1 MYLTQWVGISGGQG
15 LKVIS
20 VPDTLEYLMAGYGEE
35 ETLVALARSEDF
47 PVDDAA
53 QCRRQLSL
61 EPMTVGD
68 GGNAPALAFSKSDGE
83 RAMLVYAWSPD
94 RKEGSA
100 CYQYVSIPY
109 DLLRPKNAGL
119 QWLLENLPLDVA
131 RNGDSGAA
139 LALPDNADAV
149 AKRSENRF
157 GTVVNELL
165 DKGFDLA
172 MTLAGACL
180 HERKLMIRNFP
191 ADFEQR
197 LDLVAGLRG
206 LLPEAA
212 SVKLT
217 FSTSDLQTQLEP
229 PHIIFSDGDDDT
241 RYWTLNW
248 NDPEAGA
255 AVREHPYVRLLSGWR
270 REDSDTFAK
279 RIDSLE
285 ALADATIADE
295 DLSTELAAV
304 AERYLLDQKT
314 LTEDALETSAMI
326 GALSSAAPPMGELR
340 LRYIRKLLEN
350 ALQNRDV
357 VAGKRV
363 AEELEEDARLEAE
376 LAGLFDE
383 MLESQPDT
391 VYVFARNRLN
401 HLGIDDK
408 WIPRLQAAARASLEV
423 AIEEGDA
430 PTLISW
436 LELIAHEPLSYQLQD
451 ILRDGVLSSIE
462 RAQDNGELGIHLIL
476 IAARRL
482 PNIADTLYEDESLI
496 AALPAKMS
504 RALRD
509 NSAEALEPLIEETAE
524 YFLLALFHGI
534 ETSDEQFG
542 TIASVEYLWTL
553 FASEKRVDLPVIY
566 RPPAMI
572 RLLATQA
579 SHQLTDDALD
589 LHLRHVLISD
599 DRELLVEAASHLANR
614 DVLFPRLSTL
624 LEDDEFTLDRVLSI
638 LNAVSGIDNLAPRDV
653 IDAYFGML
661 DFYDWE
667 PATQPL
673 MEALARLMIKNPALH
688 VSYRHLWKCFESC
701 SGLQLETATRT
712 TVTHLFQQFEDEED
726 IPLVVDG
733 IARIWRQGNWSRT
746 LLNTL
751 YDWWRE
757 HTHRCA
763 LTQLQRLERELEAH
777 RHLEPLKQILR
788 TALAMRRWMP
798 DRDPANFA
806 QAINAA
812 CALVEHITEAF
823 DHAHLTD
830 IDPQA
835 ARRELA
841 QVRDILSADERHI
854 LANNLRNLA
863 HLMIQMAENRSKPS
877 LIRSDDSID
886 RQLNLGEAHPH
897 GSIDMMKWVAGY
909 LDGAHN
915 SSDE

>member
-1 MYLTQWVGISGGQG
+1 M
-15 LKVIS
+15 
-20 VPDTLEYLMAGYGEE
+20 PDTLDYLMAGYEE
-35 ETLVALARSEDF
+35 DDALVVLARSEDF
-47 PVDDAA
+47 PVDDAD
-53 QCRRQLSL
+53 QCRSQLSL
-61 EPMTVGD
+61 EPMTLGD
-68 GGNAPALAFSKSDGE
+68 KNNAPALAIAKLDDE

-94 RKEGSA
+94 RQGGSP
-100 CYQYVSIPY
+100 CYQYASIPY
-109 DLLRPKNAGL
+109 DVLRPKNGGL
-119 QWLLENLPLDVA
+119 QRLLENLPLDVA
-131 RNGDSGAA
+131 RDDNSGAA
-139 LALPDNADAV
+139 FVLPDNADAV
-149 AKRSENRF
+149 AKTCENRF
-157 GTVVNELL
+157 GRVVNELL
-165 DKGFDLA
+165 DKDFDLA
-172 MTLAGACL
+172 MTLAGALL
-180 HERKLMIRNFP
+180 HERKLLIHNFS

-197 LDLVAGLRG
+197 LDLIAGLRG

-212 SVKLT
+212 TVNLT
-217 FSTSDLQTQLEP
+217 FSTKDLQTDLEP
-229 PHIIFSDGDDDT
+229 PRVVFSEGDDDT
-241 RYWTLNW
+241 RYWALDW
-248 NDPEAGA
+248 NNPEATA
-255 AVREHPYVRLLSGWR
+255 AVREHPYVQLLSGWWR
-270 REDSDTFAK
+270 QDSDAFAK

-285 ALADATIADE
+285 ALAVAAMGE
-295 DLSTELAAV
+295 GDLSAQLAAV
-304 AERYLLDQKT
+304 AERHLLDQRT

-326 GALSSAAPPMGELR
+326 GALSGSAPPMGELR
-340 LRYIRKLLEN
+340 VRYMRKLLEN
-350 ALQNRDV
+350 ALHNRDV

-363 AEELEEDARLEAE
+363 AEELEKDGRLEAE
-376 LAGLFDE
+376 LADLFDE

-408 WIPRLQAAARASLEV
+408 WIPRLQAAARDSLEV

-462 RAQDNGELGIHLIL
+462 RAHGNGELGIHLIL

-482 PNIADTLYEDESLI
+482 PDIADTLYEDESLI

-509 NSAEALEPLIEETAE
+509 NSAGALEPLIEETAE

-534 ETSDEQFG
+534 ETSDVQLV

-599 DRELLVEAASHLANR
+599 DRELLVEAAGHLAKR

-624 LEDDEFTLDRVLSI
+624 LEEDDFTLDRVLSI
-638 LNAVSGIDNLAPRDV
+638 LNAVSGIDDLAPRDV

-673 MEALARLMIKNPALH
+673 MEALARVMAKNQALH
-688 VSYRHLWKCFESC
+688 VSYRHLWKCFDSC

-712 TVTHLFQQFEDEED
+712 TVTHLFQQFEDEAD
-726 IPLVVDG
+726 IPQTVDG
-733 IARIWRQGNWSRT
+733 IARIWRQGSWSRT

-757 HTHRCA
+757 HTHRCS

-812 CALVEHITEAF
+812 CTLVEHITDAF
-823 DHAHLTD
+823 DHAHLTH
-830 IDPQA
+830 IDPQTV
-835 ARRELA
+835 RRELA
-841 QVRDILSADERHI
+841 PVRDVLSADERHI

-863 HLMIQMAENRSKPS
+863 HLMIEMAENRSKPS

-915 SSDE
+915 PGDE

>member
-1 MYLTQWVGISGGQG
+1 M
-15 LKVIS
+15 KVAS
-20 VPDTLEYLMAGYGEE
+20 VPDTLEYLMAGYGED

-47 PVDDAA
+47 PFDDAA
-53 QCRRQLSL
+53 RCRRQLSL
-61 EPMTVGD
+61 EPMTLGD
-68 GGNAPALAFSKSDGE
+68 GGNAPALAISKFDDE

-94 RKEGSA
+94 RKAGSA
-100 CYQYVSIPY
+100 SYQYVSMPHE
-109 DLLRPKNAGL
+109 LLKPTNAKL
-119 QWLLENLPLDVA
+119 QWLLENLPLDLGRDGV
-131 RNGDSGAA
+131 SGAT
-139 LALPDNADAV
+139 LILPDKADAV

-165 DKGFDLA
+165 DKDFDLA
-172 MTLAGACL
+172 MTLAGAFL

-212 SVKLT
+212 TVKLT
-217 FSTSDLQTQLEP
+217 FSTNDLQTQLESP
-229 PHIIFSDGDDDT
+229 RIVFSESDDDR
-241 RYWTLNW
+241 RYWILNW
-248 NDPEAGA
+248 NNPEAKA
-255 AVREHPYVRLLSGWR
+255 AVRGHPYVRLLSAWW
-270 REDSDTFAK
+270 REDRGTFAE

-285 ALADATIADE
+285 ALAVAAMADG
-295 DLSTELAAV
+295 DLSDALAAV
-304 AERYLLDQKT
+304 AERYLLDQRT

-326 GALSSAAPPMGELR
+326 EALSSAAPPTGELR
-340 LRYIRKLLEN
+340 VRYIRKLLEN
-350 ALQNRDV
+350 ALHNRDV

-363 AEELEEDARLEAE
+363 AEELEADARLEAE
-376 LAGLFDE
+376 LASLFDE

-401 HLGIDDK
+401 HLGTDDK
-408 WIPRLQAAARASLEV
+408 WIPRLQAAARDSLEV
-423 AIEEGDA
+423 AIEEGDV

-509 NSAEALEPLIEETAE
+509 NSAGALEPLIEETAE

-534 ETSDEQFG
+534 ETSDEQLV

-572 RLLATQA
+572 RLLATKA
-579 SHQLTDDALD
+579 SHQLTDEALD

-624 LEDDEFTLDRVLSI
+624 LEEDEFTLDRVLSI
-638 LNAVSGIDNLAPRDV
+638 LNAVSGVDALAPRDV

-661 DFYDWE
+661 DFYAWE

-673 MEALARLMIKNPALH
+673 MEALARFMTKHPALH

-701 SGLQLETATRT
+701 SGLHLETATRI
-712 TVTHLFQQFEDEED
+712 TVAHLFQQFEDEED

-733 IARIWRQGNWSRT
+733 IERICRQGNWSRT

-757 HTHRCA
+757 HTHRCT

-806 QAINAA
+806 QVINAA
-812 CALVEHITEAF
+812 CTLVEHITDAF

-830 IDPQA
+830 IDPDTV
-835 ARRELA
+835 RRELSL
-841 QVRDILSADERHI
+841 VRDVLSADERHI

-863 HLMIQMAENRSKPS
+863 HLMTEMAENRSKPS

-886 RQLNLGEAHPH
+886 RQLNLGEAQPH

-915 SSDE
+915 PSDE

>member
-1 MYLTQWVGISGGQG
+1 MARG
-15 LKVIS
+15 LKVTS
-20 VPDTLEYLMAGYGEE
+20 VPDALDYLMAGYGEDD
-35 ETLVALARSEDF
+35 TLVVLARSEDF
-47 PVDDAA
+47 PIQDVA
-53 QCRRQLSL
+53 QCRRQVSL
-61 EPMTVGD
+61 EPMISSD
-68 GGNAPALAFSKSDGE
+68 NCKAPALAFSKSDDE

-94 RKEGSA
+94 GQGGSP
-100 CYQYVSIPY
+100 CYQYISIPY
-109 DLLRPKNAGL
+109 DLLQSKNTGL
-119 QWLLENLPLDVA
+119 QRLLENLPLDVA
-131 RNGDSGAA
+131 RGGDSGAA
-139 LALPDNADAV
+139 LALPDNPDAAV
-149 AKRSENRF
+149 NGCENRF

-165 DKGFDLA
+165 GKDFDLA
-172 MTLAGACL
+172 MTLAGALL
-180 HERKLMIRNFP
+180 HERKLVVRNFP

-206 LLPEAA
+206 LLPDAA
-212 SVKLT
+212 TVKLT
-217 FSTSDLQTQLEP
+217 FSTNDLQTHLEP
-229 PHIIFSDGDDDT
+229 PHIVFSDSDDDT
-241 RYWTLNW
+241 RTWTLNW
-248 NDPEAGA
+248 NNPEAQA
-255 AVREHPYVRLLSGWR
+255 AVREHPYVQLLSDWWQ
-270 REDSDTFAK
+270 EDSDTFTD
-279 RIDSLE
+279 RIE
-285 ALADATIADE
+285 ALAVAAMGDG
-295 DLSTELAAV
+295 DLSAELAAA
-304 AERYLLDQKT
+304 AERYLLDQRT
-314 LTEDALETSAMI
+314 LTQDALETGAMI
-326 GALSSAAPPMGELR
+326 GALSGAAPPKGALR
-340 LRYIRKLLEN
+340 VRYIRKLLEN
-350 ALQNRDV
+350 ALHNRDV

-363 AEELEEDARLEAE
+363 AEELEKDARLEAE

-408 WIPRLQAAARASLEV
+408 WIPRLQAAARDSLEV
-423 AIEEGDA
+423 AIEEGDV

-436 LELIAHEPLSYQLQD
+436 LELIAHEPLAYQLQD

-462 RAQDNGELGIHLIL
+462 RAHDNGELGIHLIL

-496 AALPAKMS
+496 AALPTKMS

-509 NSAEALEPLIEETAE
+509 NSAGALEPLIEETAE

-534 ETSDEQFG
+534 ETSDEQLV

-553 FASEKRVDLPVIY
+553 FASEQRVDLPVIY

-624 LEDDEFTLDRVLSI
+624 LEDDDFTLDRVLSI

-667 PATQPL
+667 PETQPL
-673 MEALARLMIKNPALH
+673 MEALARLMAKNQALH
-688 VSYRHLWKCFESC
+688 VSYRHLWKCYESC
-701 SGLQLETATRT
+701 SDLHLETATRT
-712 TVTHLFQQFEDEED
+712 TVTHLLQQFEEEED

-733 IARIWRQGNWSRT
+733 IARVWKQGSWSRT

-812 CALVEHITEAF
+812 CTLVEHITDAF

-830 IDPQA
+830 IDPQTV
-835 ARRELA
+835 RRELA
-841 QVRDILSADERHI
+841 LVLDVLSADERHI

-863 HLMIQMAENRSKPS
+863 HLMTEMAENRSKPS

-886 RQLNLGEAHPH
+886 RQLNLGEAHPQ

-915 SSDE
+915 PSEG

>member
-1 MYLTQWVGISGGQG
+1 M
-15 LKVIS
+15 KAAS
-20 VPDTLEYLMAGYGEE
+20 VPDALDYLMTSYGEDDA
-35 ETLVALARSEDF
+35 LVVLARSDGF

-53 QCRRQLSL
+53 QCHRQLSL
-61 EPMTVGD
+61 EPMTLD
-68 GGNAPALAFSKSDGE
+68 ESGNAPALAFMKTDDE
-83 RAMLVYAWSPD
+83 RALLVYAWSPD
-94 RKEGSA
+94 RKDGSA

-109 DLLRPKNAGL
+109 DLLRPKNAGH
-119 QWLLENLPLDVA
+119 QWLLENLPLDLA
-131 RNGDSGAA
+131 RDGDSGTA
-139 LALPDNADAV
+139 LTMPDNTDGV
-149 AKRSENRF
+149 ATTSEDRF
-157 GTVVNELL
+157 GTVLNELL
-165 DKGFDLA
+165 ELDFDLA
-172 MTLAGACL
+172 MTLAGAFL

-197 LDLVAGLRG
+197 LDLIAGLRG
-206 LLPEAA
+206 LLPDAA
-212 SVKLT
+212 TVKLS
-217 FSTSDLQTQLEP
+217 FSTNDLQTQLQP
-229 PHIIFSDGDDDT
+229 PHIVFSEGDDDT

-248 NDPEAGA
+248 NDPEANA
-255 AVREHPYVRLLSGWR
+255 AVREHPYLQLLSAWW
-270 REDSDTFAK
+270 REDSDSFAE

-285 ALADATIADE
+285 ALTVATMGDGE
-295 DLSTELAAV
+295 LSAELAAV
-304 AERYLLDQKT
+304 AERYLLDQRT
-314 LTEDALETSAMI
+314 LTEDALETGAMI

-340 LRYIRKLLEN
+340 RRYIRKLLEN
-350 ALQNRDV
+350 ALRNRDV

-376 LAGLFDE
+376 LAGLFDD

-401 HLGIDDK
+401 HLGIDEK
-408 WIPRLQAAARASLEV
+408 WIPRLQAAARDSLEV
-423 AIEEGDA
+423 AIEEGDV

-451 ILRDGVLSSIE
+451 ILRDGVLSSVE
-462 RAQDNGELGIHLIL
+462 RARDNGELGIHLIL

-509 NSAEALEPLIEETAE
+509 NSAGALEPLIEETAE

-534 ETSDEQFG
+534 ETSDEQLV
-542 TIASVEYLWTL
+542 TIAAVEYLWTL

-599 DRELLVEAASHLANR
+599 DRELLVEAASHLADR
-614 DVLFPRLSTL
+614 DVLFPRLSAL
-624 LEDDEFTLDRVLSI
+624 LEDDDFPLDRVLSI

-673 MEALARLMIKNPALH
+673 MEALARLMAKNQALH
-688 VSYRHLWKCFESC
+688 ISYRHLWKCFESC
-701 SGLQLETATRT
+701 SGLQLETAART
-712 TVTHLFQQFEDEED
+712 TATHLFQQFEDEED

-733 IARIWRQGNWSRT
+733 IARLWRQGNWSRT

-812 CALVEHITEAF
+812 CTLVEHITDAF

-830 IDPQA
+830 IDPQTV
-835 ARRELA
+835 RRELA
-841 QVRDILSADERHI
+841 LVRDVLSADERHI

-863 HLMIQMAENRSKPS
+863 HLMTEMAENRSKRS

-886 RQLNLGEAHPH
+886 RQLNLGEAQPQ

-915 SSDE
+915 PSDE

>member
-1 MYLTQWVGISGGQG
+1 MERG
-15 LKVIS
+15 LKVAS
-20 VPDTLEYLMAGYGEE
+20 VPDTLDYLMAGYGEDDV
-35 ETLVALARSEDF
+35 LVALARSEDF
-47 PVDDAA
+47 PVGDAA

-61 EPMTVGD
+61 EPMTLGD
-68 GGNAPALAFSKSDGE
+68 SSNAPALALSKSDDE

-109 DLLRPKNAGL
+109 DLLRPNNAGL
-119 QWLLENLPLDVA
+119 RWLLDNLPLDVA
-131 RNGDSGAA
+131 RDGDSGAA
-139 LALPDNADAV
+139 LALPDNAEAV
-149 AKRSENRF
+149 ATRPENRF
-157 GTVVNELL
+157 GTVLNELL
-165 DKGFDLA
+165 DEDFDLA
-172 MTLAGACL
+172 MTLAGAL
-180 HERKLMIRNFP
+180 LQEQKLMIRNFP

-206 LLPEAA
+206 LLPDAA
-212 SVKLT
+212 TVKLS
-217 FSTSDLQTQLEP
+217 FSTNDLQTQLEP
-229 PHIIFSDGDDDT
+229 PHIVFSDSDDDT
-241 RYWTLNW
+241 RYWALNW
-248 NDPEAGA
+248 NNPEAMAGG
-255 AVREHPYVRLLSGWR
+255 REHPYVRLLSGWW
-270 REDSDTFAK
+270 REDSDSFAE

-285 ALADATIADE
+285 ALAVAAMGDG
-295 DLSTELAAV
+295 DLSDELAAV
-304 AERYLLDQKT
+304 AERHLLDQQT
-314 LTEDALETSAMI
+314 LTEDALETGAMI
-326 GALSSAAPPMGELR
+326 GALSSAAPPTGELR

-363 AEELEEDARLEAE
+363 AEELDEDARLEAE

-401 HLGIDDK
+401 HLGIDEK
-408 WIPRLQAAARASLEV
+408 WIPRLQAAARDSLEV
-423 AIEEGDA
+423 AIEEGDV

-451 ILRDGVLSSIE
+451 ILRDGVLASIE

-482 PNIADTLYEDESLI
+482 PGIADTLYEDESLI

-534 ETSDEQFG
+534 ETSDEQLV

-579 SHQLTDDALD
+579 SHQLSDNALD

-599 DRELLVEAASHLANR
+599 DRELLVEAASHLAKR
-614 DVLFPRLSTL
+614 DALFPRLSTL
-624 LEDDEFTLDRVLSI
+624 LEEDEFTLDRVLSI
-638 LNAVSGIDNLAPRDV
+638 LNAVSGVDNLAPRDV

-667 PATQPL
+667 AATQPL
-673 MEALARLMIKNPALH
+673 MEALARLMTKNPALH

-701 SGLQLETATRT
+701 SGLHLETATRT

-733 IARIWRQGNWSRT
+733 IERICRQGNWSRT

-757 HTHRCA
+757 HTHRCT

-806 QAINAA
+806 QVINAA
-812 CALVEHITEAF
+812 CTLVEHITDAF

-830 IDPQA
+830 IDPQTV
-835 ARRELA
+835 RRELA
-841 QVRDILSADERHI
+841 LVRDILSADERHI

-863 HLMIQMAENRSKPS
+863 HLMTQMAENRSKPS

-886 RQLNLGEAHPH
+886 RQLNLGEAQPH

-915 SSDE
+915 PSDE

>member
-1 MYLTQWVGISGGQG
+1 M
-15 LKVIS
+15 KVAS
-20 VPDTLEYLMAGYGEE
+20 VPDTLDYLMAGYGEDDA
-35 ETLVALARSEDF
+35 LVVLARSEGF

-61 EPMTVGD
+61 EPMTPGD
-68 GGNAPALAFSKSDGE
+68 KTNAPALAIAKFDDE

-94 RKEGSA
+94 GQGGSP
-100 CYQYVSIPY
+100 CYQYVAIPY
-109 DLLRPKNAGL
+109 DLLRPKNGGL
-119 QWLLENLPLDVA
+119 RRFVENLPLDVA
-131 RNGDSGAA
+131 RDDNSGAA
-139 LALPDNADAV
+139 VALTDNADAV
-149 AKRSENRF
+149 AKASENRF
-157 GTVVNELL
+157 GTVVKELL
-165 DKGFDLA
+165 DTDFDLA
-172 MTLAGACL
+172 MTLAGAL
-180 HERKLMIRNFP
+180 LQERNLLIRNFP
-191 ADFEQR
+191 VDFEQR
-197 LDLVAGLRG
+197 LDLIAGLRG

-212 SVKLT
+212 TVKLS
-217 FSTSDLQTQLEP
+217 FSTNDLQTQLEP
-229 PHIIFSDGDDDT
+229 PRVVFSDGDDDT
-241 RYWTLNW
+241 RYWTLHW
-248 NDPEAGA
+248 NNPEATA
-255 AVREHPYVRLLSGWR
+255 AVREHPYVQLLSSWW
-270 REDSDTFAK
+270 REDSDAFAE

-285 ALADATIADE
+285 ALAVAAMGE
-295 DLSTELAAV
+295 GDLSAGLAAV
-304 AERYLLDQKT
+304 AERYVLDQRT
-314 LTEDALETSAMI
+314 VTEDALETDAMI
-326 GALSSAAPPMGELR
+326 GALSGAAPPTGELR
-340 LRYIRKLLEN
+340 VRYIRKLLEN
-350 ALQNRDV
+350 ALHNRDV

-363 AEELEEDARLEAE
+363 AEELEEDARLEGE
-376 LAGLFDE
+376 LADLFDE
-383 MLESQPDT
+383 MLDSQPDT

-401 HLGIDDK
+401 HLGVDEK
-408 WIPRLQAAARASLEV
+408 WIPRLQAAARDSLEV
-423 AIEEGDA
+423 AIEEGDV

-462 RAQDNGELGIHLIL
+462 RAHGNGELGIHLIL

-482 PNIADTLYEDESLI
+482 PDIADTLYEDESLI

-509 NSAEALEPLIEETAE
+509 NSAGALEPLIEETAE

-534 ETSDEQFG
+534 ETSDEQLV

-579 SHQLTDDALD
+579 SHQLSDNALD

-599 DRELLVEAASHLANR
+599 DRELLVEAASHLAKR

-624 LEDDEFTLDRVLSI
+624 LEEDDFTLDRVLSI

-673 MEALARLMIKNPALH
+673 MEALARVMAKNQLLH

-712 TVTHLFQQFEDEED
+712 TVTHLFQQFEDEAD
-726 IPLVVDG
+726 IPQTVDG
-733 IARIWRQGNWSRT
+733 IARIWRQGSWSRT

-757 HTHRCA
+757 HTHRCS

-806 QAINAA
+806 HAINAA
-812 CALVEHITEAF
+812 CTLVEHITDAF
-823 DHAHLTD
+823 DHVHLTH
-830 IDPQA
+830 IDPQTV
-835 ARRELA
+835 RRELA
-841 QVRDILSADERHI
+841 LVRDVLSADERHI

-863 HLMIQMAENRSKPS
+863 HLMIEMAENRSKPS

-886 RQLNLGEAHPH
+886 RQLNLGEAQPH

-909 LDGAHN
+909 LDGAHYTG
-915 SSDE
+915 DE

>member
-1 MYLTQWVGISGGQG
+1 M
-15 LKVIS
+15 
-20 VPDTLEYLMAGYGEE
+20 PDTLDYLMAGYREDDA
-35 ETLVALARSEDF
+35 LVVLARSEVF

-61 EPMTVGD
+61 EPMTLD
-68 GGNAPALAFSKSDGE
+68 DSSNAPALAFSKSDDE

-94 RKEGSA
+94 RKDGSA

-109 DLLRPKNAGL
+109 DLLRPKIAGL
-119 QWLLENLPLDVA
+119 QWLLDNLPLDVA
-131 RNGDSGAA
+131 PDGDSGTI
-139 LALPDNADAV
+139 LALPDSADAL
-149 AKRSENRF
+149 ATKPENRF
-157 GTVVNELL
+157 GTVLNELL
-165 DKGFDLA
+165 EVDFDLA
-172 MTLAGACL
+172 MTLAGALL

-212 SVKLT
+212 TVKLS
-217 FSTSDLQTQLEP
+217 FSTNDLQTQLEP
-229 PHIIFSDGDDDT
+229 PHIVFSDSDDDT
-241 RYWTLNW
+241 PYWILNW
-248 NDPEAGA
+248 NNPEAKAGA
-255 AVREHPYVRLLSGWR
+255 REHPYVRLLSAWW
-270 REDSDTFAK
+270 REDSDTFAD

-285 ALADATIADE
+285 ALTVAAMGDG
-295 DLSTELAAV
+295 DLSVALGAV
-304 AERYLLDQKT
+304 AERHLLDQKT
-314 LTEDALETSAMI
+314 LTEDALETGAMI
-326 GALSSAAPPMGELR
+326 GALSSAAPPTGELR
-340 LRYIRKLLEN
+340 LRYLRKLLEN
-350 ALQNRDV
+350 ALHNRDV
-357 VAGKRV
+357 VAGKRI

-401 HLGIDDK
+401 HLGIDEK
-408 WIPRLQAAARASLEV
+408 WIPRLQAAARDSLEV
-423 AIEEGDA
+423 AIEEGDV

-462 RAQDNGELGIHLIL
+462 RAHDNGELGIHLIL

-482 PNIADTLYEDESLI
+482 PSIADTLYEDETLI

-504 RALRD
+504 RSLRD
-509 NSAEALEPLIEETAE
+509 NSAGALEPLIEETAE

-534 ETSDEQFG
+534 ETSDEQLV

-599 DRELLVEAASHLANR
+599 DRELLVEAASHLAKR
-614 DVLFPRLSTL
+614 DALFPRLSTL
-624 LEDDEFTLDRVLSI
+624 LEEDEFTLDRVLSI
-638 LNAVSGIDNLAPRDV
+638 LNAVSGVDNLAPRDV

-673 MEALARLMIKNPALH
+673 MEALARLMAKNPALH

-701 SGLQLETATRT
+701 SNLHLETATRT
-712 TVTHLFQQFEDEED
+712 TVTHLFQQFKDEED
-726 IPLVVDG
+726 IPLIVDG
-733 IARIWRQGNWSRT
+733 IARICRQGGWSRT

-757 HTHRCA
+757 HTHRCT

-806 QAINAA
+806 QVINAA
-812 CALVEHITEAF
+812 CTLVEHITDAF

-830 IDPQA
+830 IDPHTV
-835 ARRELA
+835 RRELA
-841 QVRDILSADERHI
+841 HVRDVLSADERHI

-863 HLMIQMAENRSKPS
+863 HLMTQMAENRSKPS

-915 SSDE
+915 PGDE

>member
-1 MYLTQWVGISGGQG
+1 MEQG
-15 LKVIS
+15 LKVAS
-20 VPDTLEYLMAGYGEE
+20 LPNALDYLMAGYGED
-35 ETLVALARSEDF
+35 ETLVVLARSEDF

-53 QCRRQLSL
+53 QCRKQLAL
-61 EPMTVGD
+61 EPMTLGD
-68 GGNAPALAFSKSDGE
+68 GGNAPALAFSKSNDE

-94 RKEGSA
+94 RKDGSP

-109 DLLRPKNAGL
+109 ELLRPKNTGI
-119 QWLLENLPLDVA
+119 QWLLEKLPLDVA
-131 RNGDSGAA
+131 RDGNSGAA
-139 LALPDNADAV
+139 LTLPDNADAV
-149 AKRSENRF
+149 AKTSEDRF
-157 GTVVNELL
+157 GTVMNELL
-165 DKGFDLA
+165 DKDFDLA
-172 MTLAGACL
+172 MILAGAFAD
-180 HERKLMIRNFP
+180 ERKLMIRNFP
-191 ADFEQR
+191 ADFEHR

-212 SVKLT
+212 TFKLT
-217 FSTSDLQTQLEP
+217 FSTSDLQTRLET
-229 PHIIFSDGDDDT
+229 PHVVFSDSDNET
-241 RYWTLNW
+241 RYWTLDW
-248 NDPEAGA
+248 NNPEANA
-255 AVREHPYVRLLSGWR
+255 AARDHPYLRLLSDWW
-270 REDSDTFAK
+270 REDSDTFADHL
-279 RIDSLE
+279 DSLE
-285 ALADATIADE
+285 ALAVAAMGDG
-295 DLSTELAAV
+295 DLSADLAAV
-304 AERYLLDQKT
+304 AERYWLDQKT
-314 LTEDALETSAMI
+314 LTKDALETSAMI

-350 ALQNRDV
+350 ALHNRDV

-363 AEELEEDARLEAE
+363 AEELESDARLEAE

-423 AIEEGDA
+423 AIEEGDV

-462 RAQDNGELGIHLIL
+462 RSHDNGELGIHLIL

-509 NSAEALEPLIEETAE
+509 NSAGALEHLIEESAE

-534 ETSDEQFG
+534 ETSDEQLV
-542 TIASVEYLWTL
+542 TIASVDYLWTL

-599 DRELLVEAASHLANR
+599 DRELLVEAASHLADR
-614 DVLFPRLSTL
+614 DVLFPRLSAL
-624 LEDDEFTLDRVLSI
+624 LEDDDFTLDRVLSI
-638 LNAVSGIDNLAPRDV
+638 LNAVSGSDNLAPRDV

-673 MEALARLMIKNPALH
+673 MEALARLMAKNHALH

-712 TVTHLFQQFEDEED
+712 IVTHFFQQFEDEED
-726 IPLVVDG
+726 IPLVVEG
-733 IARIWRQGNWSRT
+733 IARLWRQGSWSRS

-757 HTHRCA
+757 HTHRCT
-763 LTQLQRLERELEAH
+763 LTQLHRLERELEAH

-812 CALVEHITEAF
+812 CTLVEHITDAF
-823 DHAHLTD
+823 DHAHLTE
-830 IDPQA
+830 IDPHTV
-835 ARRELA
+835 RRELA
-841 QVRDILSADERHI
+841 LVRDVLSADERHI

-863 HLMIQMAENRSKPS
+863 HLMTQMAEKRSKPS

-915 SSDE
+915 PGDE